1 MTRKRENEE
10 RAKKFDE
17 DEEYDDTKKLL
28 KMKINQI
35 RGKEKKSQIMYTIIS
50 FYFISNFP
58 FFLLVYSRY
67 KLKITKICQIS
78 NDF

>member
-35 RGKEKKSQIMYTIIS
+35 RGKEKNHKLCTQSFHSILYQI
-50 FYFISNFP
+50 FP
-58 FFLLVYSRY
+58 FFYSFTLV
-67 KLKITKICQIS
+67 IS
-78 NDF
+78 